1 MEGRTQ
7 PGRNAMVLE
16 VSDFQADVLEAS
28 RAKPVV
34 VDFWAPW
41 CGPCRMLGPVLEKLA
56 STNDG
61 SWTLAKVNTDENAEV
76 SRRYGI
82 MSIPAVKL
90 FVDGEVVDEFIGAL
104 PEPAVREW
112 LDKAVPSER
121 KARLTEAKAAIEAGE
136 SERAAAILEQVLEAE
151 PAN

>member
-1 MEGRTQ
+1 
-7 PGRNAMVLE
+7 MVLE

-28 RAKPVV
+28 RGRPVV

-61 SWTLAKVNTDENAEV
+61 SWTLAKVNTDENPEV
-76 SRRYGI
+76 SRRYTI

-90 FVDGEVVDEFIGAL
+90 FVDGEVGDGVIGAL
-104 PEPAVREW
+104 AEPTVKAGHGQ
-112 LDKAVPSER
+112 AVP
-121 KARLTEAKAAIEAGE
+121 AKATA
-136 SERAAAILEQVLEAE
+136 RR
-151 PAN
+151 